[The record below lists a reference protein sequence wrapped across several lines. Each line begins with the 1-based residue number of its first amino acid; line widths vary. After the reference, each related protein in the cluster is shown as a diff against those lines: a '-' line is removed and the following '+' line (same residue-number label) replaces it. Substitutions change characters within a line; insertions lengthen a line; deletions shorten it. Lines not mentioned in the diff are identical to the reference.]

1 MVEQSASQ
9 VGLWGWLVRP
19 SLGRRIAVAM
29 VLSLVAIQAQAF
41 LQIWL
46 FSKPE
51 FRLTGTRWLAELTQ
65 EAAHAAF
72 AVPAG
77 QRNEVLRKR
86 SEGTTVRLY
95 WSPTL
100 PWTAA
105 DESGDPIA
113 AQLTATLR
121 ETLGNEAKG
130 GLYVSVSALNFR
142 LPTNSVR
149 LVIAP
154 EEVKAR
160 VAVLPIREGEP
171 EVLIPAGVRIA
182 VQGQDAS
189 WVMIEPVG
197 FEDSAFGLSLPYAPL
212 LAGGIIIAAVS
223 TLLARRLV
231 APLDRLVVA
240 ADRIGTAREPVRVDT
255 TGLHEFSAVARA
267 FEDMQQR
274 LLRFVEDRT
283 RILAAISHDLR
294 SSLTRLRL
302 VAEQCQ
308 GPDERDALTMEIQD
322 MQSMVES
329 TLAFASGEARMT
341 PTRPT
346 DIAALLI
353 SLVDEAVDA
362 GRACDYQGPN
372 HIETMAH
379 PVSLKRAF
387 WNVIDNAI
395 KYGGSARVSLT
406 VGAASLTIRIDDDG
420 PGIPDEA
427 REDVF
432 APFRRLDQA
441 RGHAMPGTGLG
452 LTIARDVI
460 QSHGGT
466 IALCNRASGGLSA
479 TIELPLRSHA

>member
-9 VGLWGWLVRP
+9 TSLWDWMRRP

-29 VLSLVAIQAQAF
+29 VFSLIAIQAQAV

-51 FRLTGTRWLAELTQ
+51 FRLTGTRWLAEIARD
-65 EAAHAAF
+65 AAKAAF

-95 WSPTL
+95 WSPIL
-100 PWTAA
+100 PWTAP
-105 DESGDPIA
+105 DDSGDLIA

-121 ETLGNEAKG
+121 ETLRDKAK

-160 VAVLPIREGEP
+160 VAVLPIGEGEP

-189 WVMIEPVG
+189 WVMVEPVG

-240 ADRIGTAREPVRVDT
+240 AQRIGTAREPVRVDT

-283 RILAAISHDLR
+283 HMLAAISHDLR

-302 VAEQCQ
+302 AAEQCQ
-308 GPDERDALTMEIQD
+308 GSDERDALTAEIQD

-341 PTRPT
+341 PTQPT

-395 KYGGSARVSLT
+395 KYGGAARVSLT
-406 VGAASLTIRIDDDG
+406 VDAASLTIRIDDDG

-432 APFRRLDQA
+432 SPFRRLDQA

-479 TIELPLRSHA
+479 TIELPLRPHA

>member
-1 MVEQSASQ
+1 MVQQSASHTR
-9 VGLWGWLVRP
+9 LWGWLGRP

-29 VLSLVAIQAQAF
+29 VLSLVAVQAQAF

-51 FRLTGTRWLAELTQ
+51 IRMTGTRWLAEIAQ
-65 EAAHAAF
+65 EAANAAF
-72 AVPAG
+72 AAPAN
-77 QRNEVLRKR
+77 QRRELLRKK
-86 SEGTTVRLY
+86 SEGTTVKLG

-100 PWTAA
+100 PWLAS
-105 DESGDPIA
+105 DEGDDPITA
-113 AQLTATLR
+113 RLTATLR
-121 ETLGNEAKG
+121 DTIADKAKA
-130 GLYVSVSALNFR
+130 LYVSAETLNFR
-142 LPTNSVR
+142 LPTNRVR
-149 LVIAP
+149 VVIAP
-154 EEVKAR
+154 EEVKTRMA
-160 VAVLPIREGEP
+160 ALPIRQGDP

-182 VQGQDAS
+182 VQGQDGT
-189 WVMIEPVG
+189 WVTVEPIG
-197 FEDSAFGLSLPYAPL
+197 FDDSAFGSSLPYVPL
-212 LAGGIIIAAVS
+212 LAGGIIIAAAS

-240 ADRIGTAREPVRVDT
+240 AERIGTAREPVRVDPV
-255 TGLHEFSAVARA
+255 GLHEFSAVAQA

-283 RILAAISHDLR
+283 RMLAAISHDLR

-302 VAEQCQ
+302 AAEQCQ
-308 GPDERDALTMEIQD
+308 GDNEREALTSEIQD

-329 TLAFASGEARMT
+329 TLAFASGEARMA
-341 PTRPT
+341 PTQPT
-346 DIAALLI
+346 DVAALLI

-362 GRACDYQGPN
+362 GRTCDYQGPN
-372 HIETMAH
+372 HVEAMAH

-395 KYGGSARVSLT
+395 KYGRGARVSLAA
-406 VGAASLTIRIDDDG
+406 GATSLTIRIEDDG
-420 PGIPDEA
+420 PGIPDA
-427 REDVF
+427 SREDVF
-432 APFRRLDQA
+432 APFRRLDPA
-441 RGHAMPGTGLG
+441 RAHQTPGTGLG

-466 IALCNRASGGLSA
+466 IALCNRASGGLRA